1 MQQKGEAMGVYLNP
15 GNTAFQESVERE
27 IYVDK
32 SLLIEKVWHN
42 AKRMNKFICF
52 SRPRRFG
59 KSTDANMLVA
69 YFSKGCDSHRL
80 FEHLNIAE
88 CGMYE
93 EHLNQHHVIHL
104 DMQKFLAASKDIED
118 MTAYLYDEVSEEI
131 EDSFGVTDRRRNL
144 AGLLNKVFVKTNEPF
159 VFIID
164 EWDCVLREFK
174 EDRQSQIEY
183 LDYLRLLL
191 KEQPYVELAYMT
203 GILPIKKYGTHSALN
218 MFDEISMLDAKSY
231 SAFMGFTE
239 AEVKELCEE
248 YEIDYERMKEWYDGY
263 HMKDGTSTYSPR
275 SVTAAVNN
283 RDFAN
288 YWSQTETYE
297 ALKVYIDLNY
307 DGLKDT
313 IIDLLAGKK
322 VRIDTLT
329 FQNDMSSFS
338 SKDDVLTLLIHLG
351 YLGYICDENEIY
363 IPNNEV
369 KDIFDKNTKKHSCV
383 IETLD

>member
-1 MQQKGEAMGVYLNP
+1 MGVYLNP

-80 FEHLNIAE
+80 FEHLKIAE

-104 DMQKFLAASKDIED
+104 DMQKFLSITGNVKQMIDRINQKVGRELLTVFSGQYDIN
-118 MTAYLYDEVSEEI
+118 LSEALNEI
-131 EDSFGVTDRRRNL
+131 FAEYGE
-144 AGLLNKVFVKTNEPF
+144 KII
-159 VFIID
+159 FIID

-351 YLGYICDENEIY
+351 YLGYIYDENEIY

-369 KDIFDKNTKKHSCV
+369 KDIFDKNTKAHSCV
-383 IETLD
+383 IDKYSSI